1 MTRKYTETDVLEMLK
16 KASGTE
22 EEPLVMPTM
31 NFSKEAKK
39 TKLVNNGLEFTDTI
53 RFGDS
58 EEEPLIMPAMNFG
71 GQGDAVELDNSSSE
85 SEKPLLLP
93 EMKF

>member
-31 NFSKEAKK
+31 NFSKDTKK
-39 TKLVNNGLEFTDTI
+39 NKLVSNGLEFTDPI
-53 RFGDS
+53 RFEEA
-58 EEEPLIMPAMNFG
+58 EEEPLVMPVM
-71 GQGDAVELDNSSSE
+71 EYE
-85 SEKPLLLP
+85 
-93 EMKF
+93 